1 MEEQC
6 FSSLK
11 NQKNVIDGQTA
22 KGKYKQGNTVKFE
35 TQSIKSSLC
44 DYVDAYILVTENVAV
59 TANNNTYVAFRNC
72 APFSTCNT
80 EINDVFVDEANH
92 I

>member
-1 MEEQC
+1 MEQQC

-44 DYVDAYILVTENVAV
+44 DYVDAYILVTQNVAV
-59 TANNNTYVAFRNC
+59 TANNNTFVAFRNC